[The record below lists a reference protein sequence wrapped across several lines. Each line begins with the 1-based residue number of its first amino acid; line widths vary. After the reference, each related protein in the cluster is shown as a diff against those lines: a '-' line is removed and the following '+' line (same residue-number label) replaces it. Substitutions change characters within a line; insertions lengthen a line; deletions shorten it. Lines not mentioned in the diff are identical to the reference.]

1 MRIQDYDSVWNV
13 TKPADIEAALSK
25 RHGDGVNAYWLSHG
39 SKLHPVMSILVKADV
54 AYVLYIPNED
64 HPGFASVAKLPGARP
79 HETSIFFVTP
89 TEKAWILDG
98 AVVPFSDALKAAQE
112 FAVSETMPRSIQ
124 WFEL

>member
-1 MRIQDYDSVWNV
+1 MRIEDYDSVCDV
-13 TKPADIEAALSK
+13 TSPADIEAALSK
-25 RHGDGVNAYWLSHG
+25 RHGNGINAFWLSHG
-39 SKLHPVMSILVKADV
+39 SKLHPVMSILVKGDL

-64 HPGFASVAKLPGARP
+64 HPGFASVSELPAARP

-89 TEKAWILDG
+89 NEKAWILNG

-112 FAVSETMPRSIQ
+112 FAVSATIPRSIG